1 MRLSYQPGQ
10 LRRISDARG
19 FGRVAVLFGGDSSE
33 REISL
38 LSGNAVLE
46 ALKARGVDSQAFDPR
61 DQALPD
67 LIAGAFHRVWIALH
81 GPGGED
87 GTLQGALEYL
97 GVPYTGSGVMGS
109 AIGMDKLRTK
119 RLALAVGVPTADF
132 VVLQGSADF
141 ELAIERLK
149 LPLIVKPA
157 TQGSSVGMTKVER
170 AEDLPS
176 AFAAASSLE
185 SLVFA
190 EPWIPGKEYTVAILQ
205 GEALPAI
212 RIETP
217 KTFYDYEAKYF
228 RDDTRY
234 FCPSGL
240 PAGAEA
246 HLKSL
251 ALAAFES
258 AGASGWGRADFMMDA
273 AGRPLLLEINTIP
286 GMTSHSLV
294 PMAATEDQLARARC
308 PRRCAGG
315 DRRRCARCRVG
326 ARPADRDRLGCGALP
341 TRRAG
346 GRRARGQ
353 GAGARRGTS
362 LGGPRG
368 RAPCHPHTSLGGRG
382 EC

>member
-1 MRLSYQPGQ
+1 MRLAHRPELLKRVGAPQ
-10 LRRISDARG
+10 A
-19 FGRVAVLFGGDSSE
+19 FGRVAVLFGGNSSE

-46 ALKARGVDSQAFDPR
+46 ALRSRGVDAHAFDPR
-61 DQALPD
+61 ELPLSD
-67 LIAGAFHRVWIALH
+67 LITARFERVWIALH

-205 GEALPAI
+205 GEALPSI

-240 PAGAEA
+240 GASGEA
-246 HLKSL
+246 HLKNL
-251 ALAAFES
+251 ALAAFEA

-294 PMAATEDQLARARC
+294 PMAAAAVGIDFAELTWRVLETSFTRVPAQQPPAR
-308 PRRCAGG
+308 
-315 DRRRCARCRVG
+315 
-326 ARPADRDRLGCGALP
+326 L
-341 TRRAG
+341 
-346 GRRARGQ
+346 
-353 GAGARRGTS
+353 
-362 LGGPRG
+362 
-368 RAPCHPHTSLGGRG
+368 
-382 EC
+382 